1 MVNTM
6 KKWRIVLLLVILVGV
21 IVIIK
26 SNRNSI
32 DDLSQT
38 QTIKIRAFS
47 PLGEGYTDYT
57 ISDMEIIQDIC
68 NTFSELELKDYGR
81 HCKPYAVSYELTFLD
96 LNGDRIEVIS
106 VVYDDVISYGTKGLL
121 RIKDGININEYLETV
136 ALVRQPEPSEQPLE
150 EMADK
155 SKVLQYLIQEYDL
168 DVREIPPK
176 VILDCDMTY
185 LGDDAMCMC
194 ILVQADAIGL
204 IDLLGVTITGGNKF
218 VAYGANSALNQL
230 ERIGR
235 ADIPVYLGTDIP
247 INGVRNLEEQSKIV
261 GRIDRW
267 GALYHFDEYIE
278 PEQYHNLGSYYERK
292 WGYSQN
298 NVMEQSAID
307 FMIEQVDKYKGEVT
321 MIAVGAATNVAMACQ
336 KDEQFAGNTAGI
348 IYMGTVIEEEGSYT
362 PYAGFNCFYDAE
374 SYEIC
379 LNSAFPKQIIIPHD
393 AAKTAVLNKAVFDLM
408 DAKADTLVS
417 KFWLDGQYSLYQRD
431 VNRTSNCSDAIAA
444 VVFLNPK
451 VVSEQRKV
459 AIQINTDVSSL
470 EYGRATITEEA
481 GDIAVIMA
489 VDTAL
494 YWEFATDVICEMQE

>member
-1 MVNTM
+1 M

-21 IVIIK
+21 IIIIK
-26 SNRNSI
+26 SDRNSI
-32 DDLSQT
+32 TDLSQI
-38 QTIKIRAFS
+38 QNINIRAFS
-47 PLGEGYTDYT
+47 ITDDMFVDYA
-57 ISDMEIIQDIC
+57 ISDAEVIQDIC
-68 NTFSELELKDYGR
+68 DTFSNLKLKKDKIY
-81 HCKPYAVSYELTFLD
+81 KPYEVSYCLQFYD
-96 LNGDRIEVIS
+96 SNGVKVEGVS
-106 VVYDDVISYGTKGLL
+106 VVAGYNSFFYSSNDELYEIRSDVNIHDYLTTIISGLESSL
-121 RIKDGININEYLETV
+121 
-136 ALVRQPEPSEQPLE
+136 PEKTSE
-150 EMADK
+150 DK
-155 SKVLQYLIQEYDL
+155 VDNNKVLQYLIQEYDL
-168 DVREIPPK
+168 AASETPPK

-362 PYAGFNCFYDAE
+362 PYADFNCFYDAE

-459 AIQINTDVSSL
+459 AIQINTDVSSP

-481 GDIAVIMA
+481 GDIAVLMA